1 MHMAK
6 ERVFLYFGGY
16 RDAMDCVSVP
26 SFSRGLIS
34 VAMDFLNV
42 GAGVFKWI

>member
-1 MHMAK
+1 MAK

-16 RDAMDCVSVP
+16 RDAMDCVSEP

-34 VAMDFLNV
+34 IATDLLNV
-42 GAGVFKWI
+42 GVGVFTWI